1 MQQLVGKTSHLPAQN
16 SGKLI
21 CCVGPGHKLFVA
33 AQHEPNC
40 CYGPECKCADAVVY
54 PGSEMKSVYD

>member
-1 MQQLVGKTSHLPAQN
+1 MQQLVGKTSHLPVQN

-40 CYGPECKCADAVVY
+40 CYGPECAVLMLLFTQA
-54 PGSEMKSVYD
+54 PR